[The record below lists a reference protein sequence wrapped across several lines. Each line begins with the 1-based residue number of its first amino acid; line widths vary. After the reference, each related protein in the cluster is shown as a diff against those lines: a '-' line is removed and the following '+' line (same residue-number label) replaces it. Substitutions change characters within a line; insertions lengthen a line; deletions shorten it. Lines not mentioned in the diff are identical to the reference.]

1 MFKVHHIALSVSN
14 IEKSKNFYSIFWF
27 EEKLYFQS
35 ENKDLEIV
43 HLKMWDFLLE
53 LFCYKNFQKMPE
65 TSKEISTDLPIIW
78 VKHFWL
84 KVDDIEKSKIELE
97 KLGICEKISINTWR
111 TKIKYFFIKDP
122 DWILLEIVEDKR
134 KF

>member
-97 KLGICEKISINTWR
+97 KLGICKKISINTWR